1 MIWRA
6 LWPML
11 LAAALALISAN
22 FLLGLPGAFFID
34 ALLEPGRVAA
44 IGPGAMGVAIT
55 VSMLA
60 PFGIAP
66 AIWAMLAWRPQSPWW
81 QWAGACLGGYLIG
94 GALATYNIA

>member
-6 LWPML
+6 LWPLL
-11 LAAALALISAN
+11 LAAFLALISAN
-22 FLLGLPGAFFID
+22 FLMGLPGAFFMD
-34 ALLEPGRVAA
+34 ALLDGAETAKL
-44 IGPGAMGVAIT
+44 GPGAWALAVY
-55 VSMLA
+55 VSFLA